1 VGLRPV
7 PHRGTQSAAT
17 SVREPSV
24 PRVDGSSDMN
34 QAHKGRRAEHRVR
47 KVLEDDGFMV
57 TRAAGS
63 KGPADLI
70 AWNTVQIRFISVKSG
85 TKYASAIEREALKD
99 MPAPPNAT
107 KEIWRL
113 PDRCREPIIEVL

>member
-1 VGLRPV
+1 
-7 PHRGTQSAAT
+7 
-17 SVREPSV
+17 
-24 PRVDGSSDMN
+24 MN
-34 QAHKGRRAEHRVR
+34 HAHKGRRGEHRSR
-47 KVLEDDGFMV
+47 KILEAAGFLV

-70 AWNTVQIRFISVKSG
+70 AWNEVQIRFISVKSG
-85 TKYASAIEREALKD
+85 GTYASAIEREALKE

-113 PDRCREPIIEVL
+113 PDRCHEPLIEVL